1 MSPSAS
7 VAVSVMPTVAGTE
20 SSTHSWSALY
30 RRSVGNVAM
39 GLLQGRGLLLRTT
52 EERIGHHTERFG
64 ATAHVDTEL
73 GALRAA
79 LGGRVRERD
88 RVAERGRGGAR
99 GDGAYPDP
107 TRLGRG
113 ARGAARAGRPPAQ
126 TPPPG

>member
-52 EERIGHHTERFG
+52 VERIGHHTERFG

-73 GALRAA
+73 GALRAH
-79 LGGRVRERD
+79 LGGHVRERD
-88 RVAERGRGGAR
+88 RVAERDRKS
-99 GDGAYPDP
+99 
-107 TRLGRG
+107 TRLNSSHVRISY
-113 ARGAARAGRPPAQ
+113 AVFCLKKK
-126 TPPPG
+126 